1 MSACGK
7 GLGEGPK
14 GVAVKRFRNL
24 TLLVFCLPWLTPAFA
39 QDAKL
44 IEAAK
49 KDGKLIVYGTMQSD
63 IFELLQKSFQKRTG
77 VAIDYWRTS
86 ATKVMERALTE
97 ARAGKALFDLVM
109 STEDTQ
115 RIMLKEGILAK
126 YESPMSKD
134 FPKEAIDPQLGP
146 RARNHIVG
154 VMYNKSAIK
163 PADAPKT
170 LEDLVKPQFRGK
182 LVMADPTLHTTTAQW
197 LANLPKLMG
206 KDRSDKFIRDLAAM
220 KPVLVESFGPAAD
233 RITTGE
239 TPIGITYVYYVFLN
253 GQKGAPVDYVRGDYR
268 LLGDA
273 SYMSIFHKAPH
284 PNAARAF
291 IDFFL
296 DDESM
301 NLMAKA
307 GEFVNRKGVYP
318 PVPDADKIKF
328 VEMDDLG
335 ESFYAEKRQEFQ
347 KLFR

>member
-1 MSACGK
+1 M
-7 GLGEGPK
+7 K
-14 GVAVKRFRNL
+14 GVALKQFRKL
-24 TLLVFCLPWLTPAFA
+24 TLLIVCLGWLTPAFA
-39 QDAKL
+39 EDAKL

-63 IFELLQKSFQKRTG
+63 IFEPLQKIFQKKTG
-77 VAIDYWRTS
+77 ITVDYWRTS

-126 YESPMSKD
+126 YESPMTRD

-154 VMYNKSAIK
+154 AMYNKSVIK
-163 PADAPKT
+163 PADAPRT
-170 LEDLVKPQFRGK
+170 LEDLVKPQYRGK
-182 LVMADPTLHTTTAQW
+182 LVMADPTVHTTTAQW
-197 LANLPKLMG
+197 LANLHKLMG
-206 KDRSDKFIRDLAAM
+206 KDKADKFIRDLAAM
-220 KPVLVESFGPAAD
+220 KPQLVESFAPAAD
-233 RITTGE
+233 HITTGE

-335 ESFYAEKRQEFQ
+335 ESFYAERRRDLQ

>member
-1 MSACGK
+1 
-7 GLGEGPK
+7 LG
-14 GVAVKRFRNL
+14 
-24 TLLVFCLPWLTPAFA
+24 WTPPASA
-39 QDAKL
+39 QDTRL

-63 IFELLQKSFQKRTG
+63 IFEPLQKIFQKKTG
-77 VAIDYWRTS
+77 VTVDYWRTS
-86 ATKVMERALTE
+86 ATKVMDRALSE

-109 STEDTQ
+109 STEDTH
-115 RIMLKEGILAK
+115 RIMHKEGILTR
-126 YESPMSKD
+126 YESPMWKD

-154 VMYNKSAIK
+154 VMYNKNSIK

-170 LEDLVKPQFRGK
+170 LEDLVKPQYRGK

-197 LANLPKLMG
+197 LANLHKLMG
-206 KDRSDKFIRDLAAM
+206 KEKADKFIRDLAAM
-220 KPVLVESFGPAAD
+220 KPILVESFAPSAD

-284 PNAARAF
+284 PSAAKAF

-301 NLMAKA
+301 NIMAKA

-335 ESFYAEKRQEFQ
+335 DSFYAEKRKEFQ

>member
-1 MSACGK
+1 MKQYLFIS
-7 GLGEGPK
+7 
-14 GVAVKRFRNL
+14 
-24 TLLVFCLPWLTPAFA
+24 LLLLFTNAAFA

-63 IFELLQKSFQKRTG
+63 IFDLLQKSFHKKTG
-77 VAIDYWRTS
+77 IAIDYWRTS
-86 ATKVMERALTE
+86 ATKVMERALSE

-109 STEDTQ
+109 STEDTH

-126 YESPMSKD
+126 YESPMVKD

-154 VMYNKSAIK
+154 VMYNKSVIK

-170 LEDLVKPQFRGK
+170 LEDLVKPQYRGK

-197 LANLPKLMG
+197 LANLHKLMG
-206 KDRSDKFIRDLAAM
+206 KEKADKFIRDLGAM
-220 KPVLVESFGPAAD
+220 KPILVESFAPAAD
-233 RITTGE
+233 RVTTGE

-284 PNAARAF
+284 PSAAKAF

-301 NLMAKA
+301 NIMAKA

-335 ESFYAEKRQEFQ
+335 ESFYAEKRKEFQ

>member
-1 MSACGK
+1 MKPIRWIIA
-7 GLGEGPK
+7 L
-14 GVAVKRFRNL
+14 VA
-24 TLLVFCLPWLTPAFA
+24 LVVATPAAA

-49 KDGKLIVYGTMQSD
+49 KDGKLVVYGTMQSD
-63 IFELLQKSFQKRTG
+63 IFDLLQKSFQKKTG
-77 VAIDYWRTS
+77 IAIDYWRTS
-86 ATKVMERALTE
+86 ATKVMDRALSE

-109 STEDTQ
+109 STEDTH
-115 RIMLKEGILAK
+115 RMMHKEGILVK
-126 YESPMSKD
+126 YESPMWKD
-134 FPKEAIDPQLGP
+134 YPKDAIDPQLGP

-154 VMYNKSAIK
+154 VMYNKSVIK
-163 PADAPKT
+163 PADAPKV
-170 LEDLVKPQFRGK
+170 LEDLVKPQYRGK
-182 LVMADPTLHTTTAQW
+182 LVMADPTVHTTTAQW
-197 LANLPKLMG
+197 LANLHKLMG
-206 KDRSDKFIRDLAAM
+206 KEKADKFIRDLAAM
-220 KPVLVESFGPAAD
+220 KPILVESFAPSAD

-301 NLMAKA
+301 KIMAKA

-335 ESFYAEKRQEFQ
+335 ESFYAEKRKEFQ

>member
-1 MSACGK
+1 MK
-7 GLGEGPK
+7 Q
-14 GVAVKRFRNL
+14 FRKL
-24 TLLVFCLPWLTPAFA
+24 TLLIVCLRWLTPAFA
-39 QDAKL
+39 EDAKL

-63 IFELLQKSFQKRTG
+63 IFEPLQRIFQKKTG
-77 VAIDYWRTS
+77 VAVDYWRTS

-126 YESPMSKD
+126 YESPMTKD
-134 FPKEAIDPQLGP
+134 FPKEAIDRQLGP

-154 VMYNKSAIK
+154 VMYNKSVIK
-163 PADAPKT
+163 PVDAPKT
-170 LEDLVKPQFRGK
+170 LEDLVKPQYRGK
-182 LVMADPTLHTTTAQW
+182 LVMADPTVHTTTAQW
-197 LANLPKLMG
+197 LANLHKLMG
-206 KDRSDKFIRDLAAM
+206 KDKADRFIRDLAAM
-220 KPVLVESFGPAAD
+220 KPQLVESFAPAAD
-233 RITTGE
+233 HITTGE

-273 SYMSIFHKAPH
+273 SYMSIFHKAAH
-284 PNAARAF
+284 PNAAQAF

-301 NLMAKA
+301 NIMAKA

-335 ESFYAEKRQEFQ
+335 ESFYVEKRKEFQ
-347 KLFR
+347 KLFH